1 MSIVFKTAATTQPGS
16 VTPVSFTEA
25 MRIDANG
32 SIGLGTAH
40 SAWNTVTAPG
50 GVISNAGSIDM
61 ADLKSE
67 VFDAKIDDLIN
78 LWLTRYGNEWV
89 DLVDIEADEFYL
101 RVYKRLRSVGQ
112 LEQHYLTD
120 RSRFVCRKPE

>member
-1 MSIVFKTAATTQPGS
+1 MTHVFTVAPIGKEVMRLDASGNLSVGSSITGGPFGRPGQIS
-16 VTPVSFTEA
+16 
-25 MRIDANG
+25 
-32 SIGLGTAH
+32 
-40 SAWNTVTAPG
+40 APG
-50 GVISNAGSIDM
+50 GVLTEMDRVSM
-61 ADLKSE
+61 EDLKSE

-89 DLVDIEADEFYL
+89 DLIDIEQDEFYL
-101 RVYKRLRSVGQ
+101 RVYKRLRHLGQ

>member
-1 MSIVFKTAATTQPGS
+1 MVFTTNN
-16 VTPVSFTEA
+16 TYTEA
-25 MRIDANG
+25 MRLDASGNL
-32 SIGLGTAH
+32 SIGGSSITGGPFG
-40 SAWNTVTAPG
+40 SSGRITAPG
-50 GVISNAGSIDM
+50 GVLTDM
-61 ADLKSE
+61 DKVNMEDLKSE

-89 DLVDIEADEFYL
+89 DLVDIEQDEFYL
-101 RVYKRLRSVGQ
+101 RVYKRLRQTGQ